1 MEKELAEYDAREIAE
16 VIETNDTEFCCHWA
30 QAAEVELTREEYW
43 YRLSSAIS
51 HPYFNSIF
59 EATIPP
65 DEISEAIQRALTY
78 YRSKNLPMCW
88 WVGPQS
94 QPDDLGKLLVDR
106 GLTHVATEVVMA
118 MRPFEAD
125 YERVSD
131 EVEVQ
136 AVTSATDLRTW
147 VEVMTSVYDL
157 PNFTQ
162 EPWFQI
168 LKKAGIGSRNKLQHF
183 VALVDGEV
191 AGVGSIFYGSQ
202 AAGIYNV
209 AVLPPFRGQGVASTL
224 TISLL
229 SLIDEEGSSWA
240 TLCASQKAKSL
251 YRRIGFRAYGD
262 LSCYQ
267 WLPE

>member
-1 MEKELAEYDAREIAE
+1 MSEYDARKIAE

-30 QAAEVELTREEYW
+30 QASEVELIREDYW

-65 DEISEAIQRALTY
+65 AEIAEAIERALSY
-78 YRSKNLPMCW
+78 YRGENRPMSW
-88 WVGPQS
+88 WVGPRS
-94 QPDDLGKLLVDR
+94 QPIDLGKLLVNR
-106 GLTHVATEVVMA
+106 GFTHVVTEVAMA

-136 AVTSATDLRTW
+136 AVTAVTDLRTW

-157 PNFTQ
+157 PEFTQ

-168 LKKAGIGSRNKLQHF
+168 LKKAGIGSRSKLQHF
-183 VALVDGEV
+183 LAMVEGEV

-209 AVLPPFRGQGVASTL
+209 AVLPSFRGQGVASTL

-229 SLIDEEGSSWA
+229 SLIDEQGCSWA
-240 TLCASQKAKSL
+240 TLCASLKAKSL
-251 YRRIGFRAYGD
+251 YRQIGFRSYGE

-267 WLPE
+267 WSPD